1 MAQVNSAVG
10 RLKSE
15 RGAELIEF
23 ALIFPILL
31 LVVVGIIDFGFL
43 FQRFEVLTNAT
54 REGARMAVLP
64 NYTEA
69 DVQAR
74 VCAYLNSGGVPNS
87 GCTTN
92 PVVTVTDADIPVGGG
107 LPPIQAR
114 RVQVAYTHN
123 FMFMGPIVSL
133 VGGTWTNTRVITT
146 EAIMRTEI
154 QATTP
159 TP

>member
-1 MAQVNSAVG
+1 MNSVAG

-43 FQRFEVLTNAT
+43 FQRYEVLTNAT

-64 NYTEA
+64 NYTQA

-74 VCAYLNSGGVPNS
+74 VCGYLNVGGVPNS
-87 GCTTN
+87 GCTSN
-92 PVVTVTDADIPVGGG
+92 PVVTVINDVIPVSGG
-107 LPPIQAR
+107 LPPIQVK

-146 EAIMRTEI
+146 EAVMRTEI
-154 QATTP
+154 Q
-159 TP
+159 